1 MANLHI
7 QESRCAGIPRIYLGK
22 SFWVTR
28 RCQCDL
34 SAIWEVNWSRWLAK
48 LRPCFA
54 RDFFWLSDSFI
65 ISYAKMLALRT
76 EIISGVSTST
86 SVLGALFFAGA
97 LSSPTTAAFG
107 AAPRRTS
114 ESEQILRNTEGNLHR
129 RRASRNNIPT
139 PIKRMTHRN
148 AGKVYLV
155 IS

>member
-1 MANLHI
+1 
-7 QESRCAGIPRIYLGK
+7 
-22 SFWVTR
+22 
-28 RCQCDL
+28 
-34 SAIWEVNWSRWLAK
+34 
-48 LRPCFA
+48 
-54 RDFFWLSDSFI
+54 
-65 ISYAKMLALRT
+65 MLALRT

-107 AAPRRTS
+107 ARAPRRTS
-114 ESEQILRNTEGNLHR
+114 ESELLRNTEGNLHR

>member
-1 MANLHI
+1 
-7 QESRCAGIPRIYLGK
+7 
-22 SFWVTR
+22 
-28 RCQCDL
+28 
-34 SAIWEVNWSRWLAK
+34 
-48 LRPCFA
+48 
-54 RDFFWLSDSFI
+54 
-65 ISYAKMLALRT
+65 MLALRT

-107 AAPRRTS
+107 ARAARAPRRTS

>member
-1 MANLHI
+1 
-7 QESRCAGIPRIYLGK
+7 
-22 SFWVTR
+22 
-28 RCQCDL
+28 
-34 SAIWEVNWSRWLAK
+34 
-48 LRPCFA
+48 
-54 RDFFWLSDSFI
+54 
-65 ISYAKMLALRT
+65 MLALIT
-76 EIISGVSTST
+76 EIISGVSTDSTST

-97 LSSPTTAAFG
+97 LSSPTTAAFS

>member
-1 MANLHI
+1 
-7 QESRCAGIPRIYLGK
+7 
-22 SFWVTR
+22 
-28 RCQCDL
+28 
-34 SAIWEVNWSRWLAK
+34 
-48 LRPCFA
+48 
-54 RDFFWLSDSFI
+54 
-65 ISYAKMLALRT
+65 MLALRT

-86 SVLGALFFAGA
+86 SVLGTLFFAGA

-114 ESEQILRNTEGNLHR
+114 ESEQILWNTEGNLHR
-129 RRASRNNIPT
+129 RRASRNNIPK

>member
-1 MANLHI
+1 
-7 QESRCAGIPRIYLGK
+7 
-22 SFWVTR
+22 
-28 RCQCDL
+28 
-34 SAIWEVNWSRWLAK
+34 
-48 LRPCFA
+48 
-54 RDFFWLSDSFI
+54 
-65 ISYAKMLALRT
+65 MLALRT

-114 ESEQILRNTEGNLHR
+114 ESEHILRNTEGNLHR